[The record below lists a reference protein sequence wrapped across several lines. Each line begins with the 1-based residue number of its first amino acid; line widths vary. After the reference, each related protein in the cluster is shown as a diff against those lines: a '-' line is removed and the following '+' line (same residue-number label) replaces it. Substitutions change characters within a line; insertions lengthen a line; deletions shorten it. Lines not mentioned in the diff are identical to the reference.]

1 MKPLGSQARRRSPD
15 RFRRRNRLL
24 ASAAVVIT
32 GLASFLL
39 IPSAP
44 ENPLPLARTPA
55 EAPVASVVATAP
67 APQPRAPFEP
77 LVEGQLK
84 RLSHAEKLPP
94 PMAWQN
100 VTVATGDNLSLIF
113 SRLKLSR
120 SDLHTI
126 ASLKDAGPVLRRLKP
141 GQLIRFQLHDNRL
154 ERMVVE
160 VDDLNSLWVER
171 AADGFAARSESVVPE
186 IRVTNATAQIN
197 RSLFLDGQKAGLSDA
212 TIMRLTEIFGWDID
226 FALDIRQKD
235 YFSVIYEEAYKD
247 GELIKQGRILAA
259 EFVNRGR
266 SLRAVLF
273 TDDEGNSDYYSEEG
287 HAMRKAFL
295 RTPVNFSRISSHFN
309 LRRKHPVLNKI
320 RAHRGVDYAA
330 PLGTPI
336 RATAN
341 GKIKF
346 VGRKG
351 GYGKTIQMQHGQAY
365 STLYA
370 HLSRYRK
377 GLKRGASVKQGQI
390 IGYVGKSGLA
400 TGPHLHYEFRV
411 NGTHRNPLTV
421 DLPKAEPIGKR
432 YLSAFRQH
440 AAPYL
445 SRLDTLYAAHSAPAG
460 AEKIVA
466 QVDPELLLPARPAQ
480 R

>member
-1 MKPLGSQARRRSPD
+1 
-15 RFRRRNRLL
+15 
-24 ASAAVVIT
+24 
-32 GLASFLL
+32 
-39 IPSAP
+39 
-44 ENPLPLARTPA
+44 
-55 EAPVASVVATAP
+55 
-67 APQPRAPFEP
+67 
-77 LVEGQLK
+77 
-84 RLSHAEKLPP
+84 
-94 PMAWQN
+94 MAWQN